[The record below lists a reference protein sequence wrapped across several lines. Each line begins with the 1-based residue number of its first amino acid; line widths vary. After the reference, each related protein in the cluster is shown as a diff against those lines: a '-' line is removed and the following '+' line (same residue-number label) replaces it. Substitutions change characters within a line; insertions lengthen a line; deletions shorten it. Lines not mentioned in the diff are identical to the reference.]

1 VTRGNDGSGSVT
13 ETDSRQF
20 RLMEA
25 WQQRQTGSIPV
36 HSNGAPAARAGERPN
51 YVAAALADECRQVRE
66 APEGQRN
73 HQLNVSSLKL
83 GRLVAGGLVDEDTVR
98 AELTAAGRAAGL
110 TPRETSRTI
119 TSGLRKGKQ
128 SAPRD
133 PGERT
138 DGAGSSSGP
147 RDVTELVGAPTLVV
161 VEQPPAPQP
170 ATVDLS
176 SYLVPGAEWLQ
187 QLPESPPAIWGKGE
201 QVLWAQGEAL
211 MIAGGPGLGKT
222 TLAGQLVRG
231 RLGLQ
236 RSVLELP
243 VEEGGALLYLA
254 MDRPQQIGRRLRQQF
269 SDGELA
275 ALEGTGRLVLGIGPP
290 PQDLAKH
297 PELLPELCAAARA
310 DSLVVDSLKDAA
322 VGLTD
327 DEVASGYNRAR
338 QLAITAD
345 VQVLELHHLVKRGA
359 DGKAPTTL
367 ADVYGSA
374 WLTAGAGSVLLLT
387 GDAGDPIVRASHLKQ
402 PMEAWGPA
410 EIAHDHAKG
419 TSSVHTR
426 VDLLELLAL
435 TKVQTPLSAAR
446 QLFGTEKPTRAEVER
461 ARRRLEHLVAGG
473 KVEKRAG
480 RSGGADGGM
489 EAQYVPAAVQELGE
503 V

>member
-1 VTRGNDGSGSVT
+1 MDG
-13 ETDSRQF
+13 RHF

-25 WQQRQTGSIPV
+25 WQQRQTGTIPV
-36 HSNGAPAARAGERPN
+36 HGTASAPARRAGERPN

-73 HQLNVSSLKL
+73 HQLNVSAVKL
-83 GRLVAGGLVDEDTVR
+83 GRLVAGELLDEDTVR
-98 AELTAAGRAAGL
+98 AELTGAARVAGL
-110 TPRETSRTI
+110 TARETGRTI
-119 TSGLRKGKQ
+119 SSGLRKGMA
-128 SAPRD
+128 SPPRD
-133 PGERT
+133 PGEPT
-138 DGAGSSSGP
+138 NGNGP
-147 RDVTELVGAPTLVV
+147 TGVRDLTAQLGGPTLVV

-170 ATVDLS
+170 ATVDTS
-176 SYLVPGAEWLQ
+176 AYLVPGAEWLLE
-187 QLPESPPAIWGKGE
+187 LPEAPPAIWGKAE

-222 TLAGQLVRG
+222 TLAGQLVRA

-236 RSVLELP
+236 HAVLELP
-243 VEEGGALLYLA
+243 VEQGAGLLYLA

-269 SDGELA
+269 STGEL
-275 ALEGTGRLVLGIGPP
+275 ESMVGSGRLVLGIGPP
-290 PQDLAKH
+290 PQDLARH
-297 PELLPELCAAARA
+297 PELLPQLCAEAGA
-310 DSLVVDSLKDAA
+310 DTLVVDSLKDAA
-322 VGLTD
+322 VGLTE
-327 DEVASGYNRAR
+327 DEVAAGYNRAR
-338 QLAITAD
+338 QLTITAG

-419 TSSVHTR
+419 TSSIHSR

-435 TKVQTPLSAAR
+435 TRVQTPQSAAR
-446 QLFGTEKPTRAEVER
+446 QLYGTEKPTRAEVER
-461 ARRRLEHLVAGG
+461 ARRRLEQLVAGG
-473 KVEKRAG
+473 RAGKRAG

-489 EAQYVPAAVQELGE
+489 EAQYVPLTVTDLGD

>member
-1 VTRGNDGSGSVT
+1 VTAQEDTG
-13 ETDSRQF
+13 RQF
-20 RLMEA
+20 RLMQA
-25 WQQRQTGSIPV
+25 WQQRQAGTIPV
-36 HSNGAPAARAGERPN
+36 HTASNGHAARAGERPN

-66 APEGQRN
+66 TPEGERN
-73 HQLNVSSLKL
+73 HQLNVSALKL
-83 GRLVAGGLVDEDTVR
+83 GRLVASGLVEEDLVR
-98 AELTAAGRAAGL
+98 AELTGAARAAGL

-128 SAPRD
+128 NPRD
-133 PGERT
+133 PGEPT
-138 DGAGSSSGP
+138 GTSSNGTGP
-147 RDVTELVGAPTLVV
+147 RDLTAQLGGPTLVV
-161 VEQPPAPQP
+161 VEQPRDQP

-176 SYLVPGAEWLQ
+176 GYLVPGAEWLQ
-187 QLPESPPAIWGKGE
+187 QLPEAPPAVWGKGE

-236 RSVLELP
+236 PLVLDLP
-243 VEEGGALLYLA
+243 VEEGGRLLYLA

-269 SDGELA
+269 ATSELT

-290 PQDLAKH
+290 PQDLARH
-297 PELLPELCAAARA
+297 PELLPALCAEAGA
-310 DSLVVDSLKDAA
+310 DTLVVDSLKDAA
-322 VGLTD
+322 IGLTE
-327 DEVASGYNRAR
+327 DEVAAGYNRAR
-338 QLAITAD
+338 QLAITAG

-374 WLTAGAGSVLLLT
+374 WLTAGAGSVLLLA
-387 GDAGDPIVRASHLKQ
+387 GDAGDPIVRATHLKQ
-402 PMEAWGPA
+402 PMEPWGPA
-410 EIAHDHAKG
+410 EIAHDHARG
-419 TSSVHTR
+419 TSTVHAR

-435 TKVQTPLSAAR
+435 TRVQTPHSAAR
-446 QLFGTEKPTRAEVER
+446 QLYGTEKPTRAEVER
-461 ARRRLEHLVAGG
+461 ARRRLEQLVGAGQA
-473 KVEKRAG
+473 EKRAG

-489 EAQYVPAAVQELGE
+489 EAQYVPLTVTELGD

>member
-1 VTRGNDGSGSVT
+1 VTAQDDG
-13 ETDSRQF
+13 RQF

-25 WQQRQTGSIPV
+25 WQQRQAGVVPMHTIPM
-36 HSNGAPAARAGERPN
+36 HTAERPTRTGERPN
-51 YVAAALADECRQVRE
+51 YVAAAITDECRQVRQ
-66 APEGQRN
+66 APQGQRN
-73 HQLNVSSLKL
+73 HQLNVSALKL
-83 GRLVAGGLVDEDTVR
+83 GRLVAAGLADEDLVR
-98 AELTAAGRAAGL
+98 AELTAAARDAGL
-110 TPRETSRTI
+110 TARETWRTI
-119 TSGLRKGKQ
+119 GSGLRKGKA
-128 SAPRD
+128 SPPRD

-138 DGAGSSSGP
+138 DGGGSGP
-147 RDVTELVGAPTLVV
+147 RDLTEQLGGPTLVV
-161 VEQPPAPQP
+161 VEQPRPVQP

-176 SYLVPGAEWLQ
+176 TYLVPGAEWLL
-187 QLPESPPAIWGKGE
+187 QLPESPPAIWGKAE

-222 TLAGQLVRG
+222 TLAGQLVRA

-236 RSVLELP
+236 AAVLELP
-243 VEEGGALLYLA
+243 VAEGGRLLYLA

-269 SDGELA
+269 STGELH

-297 PELLPELCAAARA
+297 PELLPELCSSASA
-310 DSLVVDSLKDAA
+310 DTLVVDSLKDAA

-327 DEVASGYNRAR
+327 DEVAAGYNRAR
-338 QLAITAD
+338 QLTITAG

-374 WLTAGAGSVLLLT
+374 WLTAGAGSVLLLS
-387 GDAGDPIVRASHLKQ
+387 GDAGDPIVRAAHLKQ

-419 TSSVHTR
+419 TSTVHTR

-435 TKVQTPLSAAR
+435 TGVQTALSAAR
-446 QLFGTEKPTRAEVER
+446 TLYGTERPTRPEVER

-473 KVEKRAG
+473 KAGKRAG

-489 EAQYVPAAVQELGE
+489 EAQYVPLTVEDLGD

>member
-1 VTRGNDGSGSVT
+1 
-13 ETDSRQF
+13 
-20 RLMEA
+20 MEA
-25 WQQRQTGSIPV
+25 WQQRQSGVIPV
-36 HSNGAPAARAGERPN
+36 HTTGNGHAARRRERPN
-51 YVAAALADECRQVRE
+51 YVAAAIADECRQVRE
-66 APEGQRN
+66 APKGQRN
-73 HQLNVSSLKL
+73 HQLNVSAVKL
-83 GRLVAGGLVDEDTVR
+83 GRLVAGNLAGEDEVR
-98 AELTAAGRAAGL
+98 AELTAAARAAGL
-110 TPRETSRTI
+110 TPRETGRTI
-119 TSGLRKGKQ
+119 TSGLRTGMA
-128 SAPRD
+128 SPPRD
-133 PGERT
+133 PGEAT
-138 DGAGSSSGP
+138 NTSSSADGL
-147 RDVTELVGAPTLVV
+147 RDLTRLVGGPTLVV
-161 VEQPPAPQP
+161 VEQPAPPQP

-176 SYLVPGAEWLQ
+176 SYLVPGAEWLLD
-187 QLPESPPAIWGKGE
+187 LPESPPAVWGKGE

-222 TLAGQLVRG
+222 TLAGQLVRA

-236 RSVLELP
+236 PAVLELP
-243 VEEGGALLYLA
+243 VAEGGRLLYLA

-269 SDGELA
+269 STGELH

-297 PELLPELCAAARA
+297 PDLLPELCAAAQA
-310 DSLVVDSLKDAA
+310 DTLVVDSLKDAA

-327 DEVASGYNRAR
+327 DEVAAGYNRAR
-338 QLAITAD
+338 QLTITTG

-387 GDAGDPIVRASHLKQ
+387 GEAGDPIVRAAHLKQ

-410 EIAHDHAKG
+410 EVAHDHAKG

-446 QLFGTEKPTRAEVER
+446 QLYGVEKPTRAEVER
-461 ARRRLEHLVAGG
+461 ARRRLEHLVQGG
-473 KVEKRAG
+473 KAEKRAG
-480 RSGGADGGM
+480 RAGGTDGGS
-489 EAQYVPAAVQELGE
+489 EAQYVPVAVQDLGD

>member
-1 VTRGNDGSGSVT
+1 MT
-13 ETDSRQF
+13 ETDSRSF

-36 HSNGAPAARAGERPN
+36 HSNGAPAARASERPN
-51 YVAAALADECRQVRE
+51 YVAAAIADECRQVRE

-73 HQLNVSSLKL
+73 HQLNISAVKL
-83 GRLVAGGLVDEDTVR
+83 GRLVAGQLADEDAVR
-98 AELTAAGRAAGL
+98 AELTAAARAAGL
-110 TPRETSRTI
+110 TPRETGRTI
-119 TSGLRKGKQ
+119 TSGLRKGKA
-128 SAPRD
+128 SPPRD

-138 DGAGSSSGP
+138 DGASSGGL
-147 RDVTELVGAPTLVV
+147 RDITEHVGGPTLVV
-161 VEQPPAPQP
+161 VEQPAPPQP

-187 QLPESPPAIWGKGE
+187 QLPESPPAIWGKGD

-236 RSVLELP
+236 RAVLELP

-269 SDGELA
+269 SSGELA

-290 PQDLAKH
+290 PRDLAKH
-297 PELLPELCAAARA
+297 PELLPELCTAARA
-310 DSLVVDSLKDAA
+310 DTLVVDSLKDAA

-338 QLAITAD
+338 QLAVTAG

-402 PMEAWGPA
+402 PMEPWGPA

-446 QLFGTEKPTRAEVER
+446 QLYGVEKPTRAEVER

-473 KVEKRAG
+473 KADKRAG

-489 EAQYVPAAVQELGE
+489 EAQYVPLSVQELGD

>member
-1 VTRGNDGSGSVT
+1 MTA
-13 ETDSRQF
+13 DSRTF

-25 WQQRQTGSIPV
+25 WQQRQAGVIPV
-36 HSNGAPAARAGERPN
+36 HSNGQPATRAGERPN

-66 APEGQRN
+66 TPKGKRN
-73 HQLNVSSLKL
+73 HQLNISAVKL

-110 TPRETSRTI
+110 TARETGRTI
-119 TSGLRKGKQ
+119 SSGLRKGKA
-128 SAPRD
+128 SPPRD
-133 PGERT
+133 PGEPT
-138 DGAGSSSGP
+138 GSSGSGP
-147 RDVTELVGAPTLVV
+147 RDITEHVGGPTLVV
-161 VEQPPAPQP
+161 VEQPAPP
-170 ATVDLS
+170 PRESVDLS
-176 SYLVPGAEWLQ
+176 GYLVPGAEWLQ

-236 RSVLELP
+236 RTVLELP
-243 VEEGGALLYLA
+243 VEQGGALLYLA

-269 SDGELA
+269 STGELA
-275 ALEGTGRLVLGIGPP
+275 GLEGTGRLVLGIGPP
-290 PQDLAKH
+290 PRDLARF
-297 PELLPELCAAARA
+297 PELLPELCAAAGA

-327 DEVASGYNRAR
+327 DETASGYNRAR
-338 QLAITAD
+338 QLAVTAG

-359 DGKAPTTL
+359 DGKAPTQL

-374 WLTAGAGSVLLLT
+374 WLTAGVGSVLLLT

-402 PMEAWGPA
+402 PMEAWGPV

-419 TSSVHTR
+419 TSSVHSR

-446 QLFGTEKPTRAEVER
+446 QLFGVEKPTRAEVER

-473 KVEKRAG
+473 KAVKRAG

-489 EAQYVPAAVQELGE
+489 EAQYVPVDVQELGD